1 MRFGIEVKN
10 ANRNGQWIVAHLN
23 LHFSFVFLSNDKILT
38 VRLANIDS
46 FKLRLIVRKDI
57 KFLRKL
63 RNENRKF
70 FLESNYISVKGQE
83 EWFERHRN
91 KSDDYMFILQKGN
104 LKIGVGAIYN
114 IDRQKKRAELG
125 RFIIAKSLQNHGYG
139 KILIKKMEELCFKQF
154 GIKTFY
160 LTVLAN
166 NAKAINLYKN
176 AGFREQKKIIVG
188 QKAVMCLIKRKFH
201 DESQKQ
207 KKANY

>member
-1 MRFGIEVKN
+1 M
-10 ANRNGQWIVAHLN
+10 
-23 LHFSFVFLSNDKILT
+23 
-38 VRLANIDS
+38 RLANIDS
-46 FKLRLIVRKDI
+46 FKLRLITRKDI

-63 RNENRKF
+63 RNENREF

-83 EWFERHRN
+83 EWFERYKN
-91 KSDDYMFILQKGN
+91 KSDDYMFILQRGN

-154 GIKTFY
+154 GVKIFY

-188 QKAVMCLIKRKFH
+188 QKAVMCLIKRKL
-201 DESQKQ
+201 
-207 KKANY
+207 